1 METIA
6 ELQKEAHDAKE
17 EFEHFFCIAIIL
29 LPVVLIPAI
38 ASIFGLIIG
47 DFGFIGGDAA
57 LKRTFLIGM
66 SFSALF
72 AYFFDGALYFWVK
85 NQAKLEEIQELKSQA

>member
-1 METIA
+1 METIE
-6 ELQKEAHDAKE
+6 ELRQEAHDAKE
-17 EFEHFFCIAIIL
+17 EFEHFFYIAIIL
-29 LPVVLIPAI
+29 LPVVLIPVI

-47 DFGFIGGDAA
+47 DLSFIGGDVA

-66 SFSALF
+66 SFSAPF

-85 NQAKLEEIQELKSQA
+85 NQAKLEEIQELKKQA